1 MRVVNSNYPETQ
13 EPNLTD
19 QDGGRIPGS
28 DRRTKAKDLWFS
40 RKTAIIIV
48 VSFSLLA
55 GLVVLLGL
63 TGVID
68 SHTVSVWLWMLLGF
82 YFAFGIL
89 VVMYRLISNLE

>member
-28 DRRTKAKDLWFS
+28 DRRTQATDLRFS
-40 RKTAIIIV
+40 RRTATVIV
-48 VSFSLLA
+48 VSFLLLA
-55 GLVVLLGL
+55 GLVGILGL
-63 TGVID
+63 TGVIEG
-68 SHTVSVWLWMLLGF
+68 HAVSVWLWMLLGF

-89 VVMYRLISNLE
+89 IVMYRLISNLE